1 MSKSSV
7 VGEMLPFSDWG
18 RDVSNAEMHG
28 GFVEDLVSDRFV
40 AVQGIPVEYVEEMM
54 RAYDEVMQLP
64 KPSADYIWEN
74 YDSEADEVAI
84 QPERDQE
91 KHWHV
96 YRTRLDKPGKPGGLT
111 NRSLEYDVLSQRGL
125 TDREASDRKEYF
137 HFSPGMLDEL
147 RVMHAANNWGPIP
160 SELERFL
167 ALAEPLHARSAE
179 IMEGCIQAMEH
190 HTAFNGIAKRLLENP
205 AWRGLSPMRVL
216 AYHTDGGDVLG
227 QIHRDKGAATLAI
240 DESHEGLRVSS
251 AAKVRFDETKKG
263 YVLLN
268 PEEAAADEN
277 MQMVERMRGTAAF
290 FVADGFRRE
299 TGVDHPATEPTYHDI
314 VAVEGRRFSK
324 EIARY
329 AVIFFMNPA
338 SGTFSTKRENHL

>member
-1 MSKSSV
+1 
-7 VGEMLPFSDWG
+7 
-18 RDVSNAEMHG
+18 
-28 GFVEDLVSDRFV
+28 
-40 AVQGIPVEYVEEMM
+40 
-54 RAYDEVMQLP
+54 
-64 KPSADYIWEN
+64 
-74 YDSEADEVAI
+74 
-84 QPERDQE
+84 
-91 KHWHV
+91 
-96 YRTRLDKPGKPGGLT
+96 
-111 NRSLEYDVLSQRGL
+111 
-125 TDREASDRKEYF
+125 
-137 HFSPGMLDEL
+137 
-147 RVMHAANNWGPIP
+147 
-160 SELERFL
+160 
-167 ALAEPLHARSAE
+167 
-179 IMEGCIQAMEH
+179 
-190 HTAFNGIAKRLLENP
+190 
-205 AWRGLSPMRVL
+205 MRVL